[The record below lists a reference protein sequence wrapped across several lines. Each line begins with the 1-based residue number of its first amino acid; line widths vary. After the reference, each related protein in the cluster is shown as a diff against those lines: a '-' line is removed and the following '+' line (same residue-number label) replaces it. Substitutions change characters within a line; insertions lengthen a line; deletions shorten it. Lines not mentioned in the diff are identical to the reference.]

1 MSVLFQGLSAATAV
15 ILGNELGAG
24 HLKKAERY
32 AKNFLILQFIVTV
45 IMAFICAG
53 VRWQIIDLYRLGGE
67 VARDVSLCLIV
78 FSLFMPFKMF
88 NYVNIVGVLRSG
100 GDTKVCLF
108 LDCSGVWLIGIP
120 MAFIGGLVLKQPIY
134 IVYAM
139 VTLEEVYK
147 TILSYIRY
155 RQKKWLKN
163 LTLEIQG

>member
-1 MSVLFQGLSAATAV
+1 M
-15 ILGNELGAG
+15 
-24 HLKKAERY
+24 
-32 AKNFLILQFIVTV
+32 
-45 IMAFICAG
+45 
-53 VRWQIIDLYRLGGE
+53 
-67 VARDVSLCLIV
+67 ARDVSLCLIV

-147 TILSYIRY
+147 TIKLYPL
-155 RQKKWLKN
+155 QAEKVAEKPDA
-163 LTLEIQG
+163 

>member
-1 MSVLFQGLSAATAV
+1 M
-15 ILGNELGAG
+15 
-24 HLKKAERY
+24 
-32 AKNFLILQFIVTV
+32 
-45 IMAFICAG
+45 
-53 VRWQIIDLYRLGGE
+53 
-67 VARDVSLCLIV
+67 ARDVSLCLIV

>member
-1 MSVLFQGLSAATAV
+1 
-15 ILGNELGAG
+15 
-24 HLKKAERY
+24 
-32 AKNFLILQFIVTV
+32 
-45 IMAFICAG
+45 
-53 VRWQIIDLYRLGGE
+53 
-67 VARDVSLCLIV
+67 
-78 FSLFMPFKMF
+78 MF

>member
-1 MSVLFQGLSAATAV
+1 
-15 ILGNELGAG
+15 
-24 HLKKAERY
+24 
-32 AKNFLILQFIVTV
+32 
-45 IMAFICAG
+45 
-53 VRWQIIDLYRLGGE
+53 
-67 VARDVSLCLIV
+67 
-78 FSLFMPFKMF
+78 FMPFKMF

-134 IVYAM
+134 IVYAL

>member
-1 MSVLFQGLSAATAV
+1 MLPGYHGLC
-15 ILGNELGAG
+15 
-24 HLKKAERY
+24 
-32 AKNFLILQFIVTV
+32 
-45 IMAFICAG
+45 ICAG
-53 VRWQIIDLYRLGGE
+53 VRWQIIDLYRLG
-67 VARDVSLCLIV
+67 RRWPDVSLCLIV

-139 VTLEEVYK
+139 VTLEG
-147 TILSYIRY
+147 L
-155 RQKKWLKN
+155 
-163 LTLEIQG
+163 

>member
-1 MSVLFQGLSAATAV
+1 M
-15 ILGNELGAG
+15 
-24 HLKKAERY
+24 R
-32 AKNFLILQFIVTV
+32 KNFLILQFIVTV

-120 MAFIGGLVLKQPIY
+120 MAFIGGLVLKQRF
-134 IVYAM
+134 
-139 VTLEEVYK
+139 T
-147 TILSYIRY
+147 
-155 RQKKWLKN
+155 
-163 LTLEIQG
+163 

>member
-1 MSVLFQGLSAATAV
+1 
-15 ILGNELGAG
+15 
-24 HLKKAERY
+24 
-32 AKNFLILQFIVTV
+32 
-45 IMAFICAG
+45 
-53 VRWQIIDLYRLGGE
+53 
-67 VARDVSLCLIV
+67 
-78 FSLFMPFKMF
+78 MPFKMF

>member
-1 MSVLFQGLSAATAV
+1 MFYL
-15 ILGNELGAG
+15 
-24 HLKKAERY
+24 
-32 AKNFLILQFIVTV
+32 
-45 IMAFICAG
+45 AFH
-53 VRWQIIDLYRLGGE
+53 IIKR
-67 VARDVSLCLIV
+67 V
-78 FSLFMPFKMF
+78 
-88 NYVNIVGVLRSG
+88 
-100 GDTKVCLF
+100 TKVCLF

>member
-1 MSVLFQGLSAATAV
+1 M
-15 ILGNELGAG
+15 
-24 HLKKAERY
+24 
-32 AKNFLILQFIVTV
+32 
-45 IMAFICAG
+45 
-53 VRWQIIDLYRLGGE
+53 
-67 VARDVSLCLIV
+67 
-78 FSLFMPFKMF
+78 
-88 NYVNIVGVLRSG
+88 GVLRSG